1 MFIDWLHRSDLS
13 AHDFL
18 EMKAFSTVFE
28 CIRYKRGIFHVV
40 LDSINSFDVLQFW
53 RKNLH
58 LYLSPKKKY
67 IYTHTQDMSFVFDQL
82 WNTRQTIENFEKF
95 VGNRSSRLERYR
107 GED

>member
-67 IYTHTQDMSFVFDQL
+67 IHTHTHTYARHVFCIRSIMEYTTD
-82 WNTRQTIENFEKF
+82 
-95 VGNRSSRLERYR
+95 NRKL
-107 GED
+107 

>member
-67 IYTHTQDMSFVFDQL
+67 IHTHTHIRKTCLLYSINYGIHD
-82 WNTRQTIENFEKF
+82 RQSKTLKNSWVIGL
-95 VGNRSSRLERYR
+95 VG
-107 GED
+107 